1 MKQVNRTVR
10 IILAVVELVFLSF
23 AGLVE
28 AGAQEIRGKV
38 LISYP
43 NPSICCLSLFAAR
56 QWRVFAENGLAADI
70 IQARSQAANAA
81 LMSGEIHY
89 VAGVGPNSVIGTL
102 RGMPTRAVWFASNE
116 LIYSL
121 ITKPGVQNLKELRSK
136 KIGLSGLGGTSDVA
150 LKIALESVGENPK
163 DFVFIGLG
171 GVQLLPALSAGAVD
185 AVLLNPPFIFY
196 AKAKGFRELLDVG
209 SHVQMP
215 LGGLTTTV
223 AAIQKRPDE
232 VKRVIRSLQQAK
244 ELMIKAKERSIDLIA
259 GFLQVDRESAA
270 DTYAQYIKTVSGSG
284 VPSREGMEKIVRSLQ
299 LLGQLTDR
307 KVAFEEVADDRIA
320 REIAKEMGYSGN

>member
-1 MKQVNRTVR
+1 MQRVNRTVR
-10 IILAVVELVFLSF
+10 TIPALVELVFLLF

-28 AGAQEIRGKV
+28 AGAQEIRDRV

-56 QWRVFAENGLAADI
+56 QWRVFAENGLAAEI

-81 LMSGEIHY
+81 LMSGDIHY

-121 ITKPGVQNLKELRSK
+121 ITRPGVQSLKELRSK
-136 KIGLSGLGGTSDVA
+136 RIGISGLGGTADVS
-150 LKIALESVGENPK
+150 LRIALESLGENPK

-171 GVQLLPALSAGAVD
+171 GFQLLPALSAGVVD
-185 AVLLNPPFIFY
+185 AVLLNPPFIYY
-196 AKAKGFRELLDVG
+196 AKKKGFRELLDVG
-209 SHVQMP
+209 SRVQMP

-223 AAIQKRPDE
+223 SAIQNRPGE

-244 ELMIKAKERSIDLIA
+244 EMMVKAKERSIDLIG

-284 VPSREGMEKIVRSLQ
+284 VPSRQGMEKIVRALQ

-307 KVAFEEVADDRIA
+307 KVAFEEVADDRVAKEVA
-320 REIAKEMGYSGN
+320 RELGYKVD